1 MNQPAPASER
11 LQGATGPAML
21 VRDILHGLSDGRYVP
36 GQRLAEPDL
45 MQHYGVGRSTVR
57 EALGRLAAGGVVAQ
71 APHRG
76 ARIRRLNRRETRDL
90 LRVTEC
96 LLGLAAREAAEAV
109 AAGADPAPL
118 CAAANALRCVA
129 PEGEARARARYYRA
143 LVALGGNSELQR
155 QLPAL
160 QIHLVRAQLR
170 TLRGGESPIDAHGAI
185 VAAITGARPENA
197 ESRAR
202 AHVARLIAR
211 LATLPDSAFAA
222 ETGCPAAVPP
232 STAGAPGAG

>member
-1 MNQPAPASER
+1 MNHPAKASESPP
-11 LQGATGPAML
+11 GVTGPAML
-21 VRDILHGLSDGRYVP
+21 VRDILHGLSEGRYAP

-45 MQHYGVGRSTVR
+45 VQQYGVSRSTVR
-57 EALGRLAAGGVVAQ
+57 EALGRLVAGGVVAQ

-76 ARIRRLNRRETRDL
+76 ARIRRLSRRETRDL

-118 CAAANALRCVA
+118 AAAAAVLRDA
-129 PEGEARARARYYRA
+129 PSESEAHARARYYRA

-155 QLPAL
+155 LLPAL

-170 TLRGGESPIDAHGAI
+170 SLRSAESAPDAHAVI
-185 VAAITGARPENA
+185 VAAIAGASVDIA
-197 ESRAR
+197 EAEAR
-202 AHVARLIAR
+202 AHVARLISR
-211 LATLPDSAFAA
+211 LSALPDSAFASDK
-222 ETGCPAAVPP
+222 GFHGPADR
-232 STAGAPGAG
+232 SQGQG